1 MFNSRK
7 FVLTLIGVGMVL
19 FIGIGS
25 ALLKKYADL
34 DVGEIAKW
42 AMITVMSGVGVG
54 SGAIAYEDAGKA
66 KAAAK
71 TQ

>member
-7 FVLTLIGVGMVL
+7 FVLTLIGVGVVL

-25 ALLKKYADL
+25 SLLKKYADL
-34 DVGEIAKW
+34 DISEIAKW

-54 SGAIAYEDAGKA
+54 SGAIAYEDVGKA
-66 KAAAK
+66 KASSPA
-71 TQ
+71 